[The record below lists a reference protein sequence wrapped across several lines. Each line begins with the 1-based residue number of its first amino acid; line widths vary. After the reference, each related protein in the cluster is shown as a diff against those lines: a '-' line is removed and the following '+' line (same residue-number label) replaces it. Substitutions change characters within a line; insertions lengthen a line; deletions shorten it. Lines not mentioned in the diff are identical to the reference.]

1 MITESLSAL
10 WWRWVSSRGSIIIGV
25 TVASALLALAIFLK
39 WGSLNSD
46 LGQLIRPSDELKWYQ
61 ANEAFKR
68 DFPQLQQTAIVVLRG
83 LDAAE
88 VSRATQS
95 MRDRLNAEADFAS
108 VFAPTVDPYIK
119 EHRLHFLSKDQLAA
133 WQRGADYTYGAVL
146 RLADETSLEN
156 FAFTLT
162 DFVSA
167 NPGQPLPIALDT
179 FLDVVAGTPDA
190 SFSTFYPL
198 VDPNQAEY
206 LEFIV
211 VQGTQ
216 NLDQPLPNAQIV
228 AQLEAISALITRAFN
243 VDVAITGEVAL
254 ANEEIGA
261 ALTGIEIAGA
271 LSVVII
277 ALILGVGLRS
287 LRVIGIIFAKL
298 LLGSCLTLGAATI
311 LVGSFNTLS
320 MLFVVMFFGLGID
333 FSLHFILRAM
343 ADGFVDEQ
351 GLKSTFKDTAPA
363 LGLCTLTSAIAFLA
377 FVPTDYLGLGE
388 LGLISAAGMLIALLL
403 TLLFVPAAYLKWHDH
418 YASKRTSFSVQRRLR
433 LTPLGVRLL
442 GCLFLVGSPLALAI
456 ALDTQFN
463 YNVLS
468 MRNPDSPAMRAL
480 VDLQASGYE
489 TDYSIQL
496 TASNEQAASALKARL
511 EKLPSVKAVNL
522 PLDFAPAH
530 DIDKDRIL
538 EELAQKYA
546 EIEPLSPEVSNER
559 TLAESYSMISEYI
572 DFARTRLTETE
583 AESLDRLANALP
595 KYFKDP
601 SLKAETEQ
609 AWHATFIRSQVA
621 LNQMLTAPA
630 PTLAS
635 LPDRFRSRFI
645 TAAGEHLV
653 TVQPSHSLTSR
664 DQTDQFVAD
673 VRSID
678 PMAAG
683 RTMVEWGIGEVV
695 IEAFF
700 QAILTTLIA
709 VIVLLILY
717 FKRLTPVVLVL
728 LPIGLTILYTLAIA
742 EWLGLSLNMANI
754 LVVPLII
761 GLGVDTGIH
770 IIHRYDQSGPSYAV
784 AATHKAVVLSGLTTC
799 GTFFSLSFSPHGGA
813 ASIGLLLT
821 IAIGS
826 LLAISLTV
834 LPLLSRRFGLSHTR
848 GAKFT

>member
-1 MITESLSAL
+1 M
-10 WWRWVSSRGSIIIGV
+10 IIGV
-25 TVASALLALAIFLK
+25 TLAGSVIALAIFLK

-46 LGQLIRPSDELKWYQ
+46 LGQLIRPSDKLKWYQ

-68 DFPQLQQTAIVVLRG
+68 DFPQVQQTAIVVLRG
-83 LDAAE
+83 SDAAE
-88 VSRATQS
+88 VSRATKA
-95 MRDRLNAEADFAS
+95 MRDRLEADAGFAS
-108 VFAPTVDPYIK
+108 VFAPTVDPYI
-119 EHRLHFLSKDQLAA
+119 ERHQLHLLSKDQLET
-133 WQRGADYTYGAVL
+133 WQQGADYTYGAVL

-179 FLDVVAGTPDA
+179 LLDVVTGVPNTI
-190 SFSTFYPL
+190 FSTFYPL
-198 VDPNQAEY
+198 VDPNQTEY

-211 VQGTQ
+211 VQGEQ

-228 AQLEAISALITRAFN
+228 AQLEAVSAFIASTFDI
-243 VDVAITGEVAL
+243 DVALTGEVAL

-271 LSVVII
+271 LSIVII

-287 LRVIGIIFAKL
+287 HRVIGIIFAKL

-333 FSLHFILRAM
+333 FSLHFIIRAM
-343 ADGFVDEQ
+343 ADGSVSEQ
-351 GLKSTFKDTAPA
+351 SLKSTFKDTAPA

-403 TLLFVPAAYLKWHDH
+403 TLLFVPAVYLKWHEH
-418 YASKRTSFSVQRRLR
+418 SASARTSVSAKHRLR
-433 LTPLGVRLL
+433 LTPRGLRLL
-442 GCLFLVGSPLALAI
+442 GCFFLVGSPVALALA
-456 ALDTQFN
+456 LDTKFN

-468 MRNPDSPAMRAL
+468 MRDPDSPAMQAL
-480 VDLQASGYE
+480 FDLQTSGYD

-496 TASNEQAASALKARL
+496 TASDEQEARSLKARL
-511 EKLPSVKAVNL
+511 EALASVKAVTL
-522 PLDFAPAH
+522 PFDFAPAH
-530 DIDKDRIL
+530 DVDKKRIL
-538 EELAQKYA
+538 DELAKKYE
-546 EIEPLSPEVSNER
+546 EIQPLTPEAGNER
-559 TLAESYSMISEYI
+559 MLAETYGMITGYI
-572 DFARTRLTETE
+572 DFARSRLTETE
-583 AESLDRLANALP
+583 AKPLDRLASGLH
-595 KYFKDP
+595 KYYLDP
-601 SLKAETEQ
+601 ALKAEMEQ
-609 AWHATFIRSQVA
+609 AWNANFILSQA
-621 LNQMLTAPA
+621 ELIQMLIAPS
-630 PTLAS
+630 PTLSS
-635 LPDRFRSRFI
+635 LPDRFKSRLI
-645 TAAGEHLV
+645 TPAGEHLV
-653 TVQPSHSLTSR
+653 SVQPTHALTNR

-673 VRSID
+673 VRSVE

-683 RTMVEWGIGEVV
+683 RTMVEWGIGQVV
-695 IEAFF
+695 MEAFL
-700 QAILTTLIA
+700 QAILTTFLA
-709 VIVLLILY
+709 VVVLLTLY

-742 EWLGLSLNMANI
+742 EWLGLTLNMANI

-770 IIHRYDQSGPSYAV
+770 IIHRYEQSGPINAV
-784 AATHKAVVLSGLTTC
+784 AATHKAVILSGLTTC

-834 LPLLSRRFGLSHTR
+834 LPLLARRFDHSHTKR
-848 GAKFT
+848 AKFA

>member
-1 MITESLSAL
+1 M
-10 WWRWVSSRGSIIIGV
+10 IIGV
-25 TVASALLALAIFLK
+25 TIVSSLLALAIFLK

-46 LGQLIRPSDELKWYQ
+46 LGQLIRPSDQLKWYQ

-83 LDAAE
+83 SDAAE
-88 VSRATQS
+88 VSRATQA
-95 MRDRLNAEADFAS
+95 MRDRLKTEAGFAS
-108 VFAPTVDPYIK
+108 VFAPTIDPYI
-119 EHRLHFLSKDQLAA
+119 ERHRLHFLSKDQLAA
-133 WQRGADYTYGAVL
+133 WQKGADYTYGAVL

-167 NPGQPLPIALDT
+167 NPGQPLPVALDT
-179 FLDVVAGTPDA
+179 LLEVLEGAPDA
-190 SFSTFYPL
+190 YFSTFYPL
-198 VDPNQAEY
+198 VDPNQAEH

-228 AQLEAISALITRAFN
+228 AQLETVSTLITHAFN
-243 VDVAITGEVAL
+243 VDVALTGEVAL

-287 LRVIGIIFAKL
+287 YRVIGVIFAKL

-343 ADGFVDEQ
+343 AEGSVGEQ

-388 LGLISAAGMLIALLL
+388 LGLISAAGMLIALFL
-403 TLLFVPAAYLKWHDH
+403 TLLFVPAAYLKWHTH
-418 YASKRTSFSVQRRLR
+418 SASTRTSLSVTRKVR
-433 LTPLGVRLL
+433 LTPRGARLL

-468 MRNPDSPAMRAL
+468 MRDPDSPAMRAL
-480 VDLQASGYE
+480 VDLQESGYG

-496 TASNEQAASALKARL
+496 TASDEQAARALKARL
-511 EKLPSVKAVNL
+511 ETLPSVKAVNL

-530 DIDKDRIL
+530 DVDRERIL

-546 EIEPLSPEVSNER
+546 EIEPLSPETSHER
-559 TLAESYSMISEYI
+559 TSAESHSMISEYI
-572 DFARTRLTETE
+572 DFARSRLTETE
-583 AESLDRLANALP
+583 AEPLDRLANALP

-601 SLKAETEQ
+601 SLKAKTEQ
-609 AWHATFIRSQVA
+609 AWQAAFTQSQA
-621 LNQMLTAPA
+621 ELSQMLTAPP

-635 LPDRFRSRFI
+635 LPDRFRSRLI
-645 TAAGEHLV
+645 TMAGEHLI
-653 TVQPSHSLTSR
+653 TVQPTHALTSR

-673 VRSID
+673 VLSVD

-700 QAILTTLIA
+700 QAILTTLIT

-717 FKRLTPVVLVL
+717 FKRLSPVVLVL

-742 EWLGLSLNMANI
+742 EWLGLTLNMANI

-770 IIHRYDQSGPSYAV
+770 IIHRYDQSGPRYAV
-784 AATHKAVVLSGLTTC
+784 DATHKAVILSGLTTC

-821 IAIGS
+821 IAISS

-834 LPLLSRRFGLSHTR
+834 LPLLGRRFRHSHTK
-848 GAKFT
+848 GAKFA

>member
-1 MITESLSAL
+1 M
-10 WWRWVSSRGSIIIGV
+10 IIGV
-25 TVASALLALAIFLK
+25 TVASSVVALAIFLK

-46 LGQLIRPSDELKWYQ
+46 LGQLIRPSDQLKWYQ

-83 LDAAE
+83 SDAAE
-88 VSRATQS
+88 VSRATQA
-95 MRDRLNAEADFAS
+95 MHDRLKTEDDFAS
-108 VFAPTVDPYIK
+108 VFAPTIDPFI
-119 EHRLHFLSKDQLAA
+119 ERHRLHFLSKDQLAA

-156 FAFTLT
+156 LAFTLT
-162 DFVSA
+162 DFVAA
-167 NPGQPLPIALDT
+167 NPGQPLPVALDT
-179 FLDVVAGTPDA
+179 LLDVIEGTPDA

-228 AQLEAISALITRAFN
+228 AQLEAVSDLITRAFN
-243 VDVAITGEVAL
+243 VNVALTGEVAL

-261 ALTGIEIAGA
+261 ALTGIEIAGVM
-271 LSVVII
+271 SVVII

-287 LRVIGIIFAKL
+287 YRVIGIIFAKL

-343 ADGFVDEQ
+343 AEGSVGEQ

-388 LGLISAAGMLIALLL
+388 LGLISAAGMLIALFL
-403 TLLFVPAAYLKWHDH
+403 TLLFVPAAYLKWHGRSATTH
-418 YASKRTSFSVQRRLR
+418 RNFSVTRRVR
-433 LTPLGVRLL
+433 LAPRGVRLL
-442 GCLFLVGSPLALAI
+442 GCLFLVGSPFALAI

-468 MRNPDSPAMRAL
+468 MRDPDSPAMRAL
-480 VDLQASGYE
+480 VDLQESGYE

-511 EKLPSVKAVNL
+511 ETLPSVKAVNL

-530 DIDKDRIL
+530 DVDRERIL

-546 EIEPLSPEVSNER
+546 EIEPLPPETSNER
-559 TLAESYSMISEYI
+559 APAESHSMITEYI
-572 DFARTRLTETE
+572 DFARSRLTETE
-583 AESLDRLANALP
+583 AEPLDRLANALH

-609 AWHATFIRSQVA
+609 AWQAAFILSQTE

-645 TAAGEHLV
+645 TAAGEHLI
-653 TVQPSHSLTSR
+653 TVQPTHALTSR

-673 VRSID
+673 VLSVD

-717 FKRLTPVVLVL
+717 FKRLSPVVLVL

-742 EWLGLSLNMANI
+742 EWLGLTLNMANI

-834 LPLLSRRFGLSHTR
+834 LPLLGRRFRHSHTR
-848 GAKFT
+848 GMKFA

>member
-1 MITESLSAL
+1 
-10 WWRWVSSRGSIIIGV
+10 
-25 TVASALLALAIFLK
+25 
-39 WGSLNSD
+39 
-46 LGQLIRPSDELKWYQ
+46 
-61 ANEAFKR
+61 
-68 DFPQLQQTAIVVLRG
+68 
-83 LDAAE
+83 
-88 VSRATQS
+88 
-95 MRDRLNAEADFAS
+95 
-108 VFAPTVDPYIK
+108 APTIDPYI
-119 EHRLHFLSKDQLAA
+119 EQHRLHFLSKDQLAK

-167 NPGQPLPIALDT
+167 NPGQPLPVALDT
-179 FLDVVAGTPDA
+179 LLDVLEGTPDA

-198 VDPNQAEY
+198 VDPSQAEY

-228 AQLEAISALITRAFN
+228 AQLEAVSSLVTRAFN
-243 VDVAITGEVAL
+243 VDVALTGEVAL

-287 LRVIGIIFAKL
+287 YRVIGIIFAKL

-343 ADGFVDEQ
+343 AEGSVGEQ

-388 LGLISAAGMLIALLL
+388 LGLISAAGMLIALFL
-403 TLLFVPAAYLKWHDH
+403 TLLFVPAAYLKWHTH
-418 YASKRTSFSVQRRLR
+418 SASTRTSLSVTRRVR
-433 LTPLGVRLL
+433 LTPRGARLL

-468 MRNPDSPAMRAL
+468 MRDPDSSAMRAL
-480 VDLQASGYE
+480 VDLQESGYE

-496 TASNEQAASALKARL
+496 TASDEQSARALKARL
-511 EKLPSVKAVNL
+511 ETLPSVKAVNL

-530 DIDKDRIL
+530 DVYRERIL
-538 EELAQKYA
+538 EELAHKYK
-546 EIEPLSPEVSNER
+546 EIEPLRPEASHER
-559 TLAESYSMISEYI
+559 TPAESHSMISEYI
-572 DFARTRLTETE
+572 DFARSRLTETE
-583 AESLDRLANALP
+583 AEPLDRLANALP

-601 SLKAETEQ
+601 SLKAKTEQ
-609 AWHATFIRSQVA
+609 AWQAAFTQSQA
-621 LNQMLTAPA
+621 ELSQMLTAPP

-635 LPDRFRSRFI
+635 LPDRFRSRLI
-645 TAAGEHLV
+645 TVAGEHLI
-653 TVQPSHSLTSR
+653 TVQPTHALTSR

-673 VRSID
+673 VLSVD

-695 IEAFF
+695 IAAFF
-700 QAILTTLIA
+700 QAILTTLLA

-717 FKRLTPVVLVL
+717 F
-728 LPIGLTILYTLAIA
+728 
-742 EWLGLSLNMANI
+742 
-754 LVVPLII
+754 
-761 GLGVDTGIH
+761 
-770 IIHRYDQSGPSYAV
+770 
-784 AATHKAVVLSGLTTC
+784 
-799 GTFFSLSFSPHGGA
+799 
-813 ASIGLLLT
+813 
-821 IAIGS
+821 
-826 LLAISLTV
+826 
-834 LPLLSRRFGLSHTR
+834 
-848 GAKFT
+848 

>member
-1 MITESLSAL
+1 M
-10 WWRWVSSRGSIIIGV
+10 IIGV
-25 TVASALLALAIFLK
+25 TIVSSLLALAIFLK

-46 LGQLIRPSDELKWYQ
+46 LGQLIRPSDQLKWYQ

-83 LDAAE
+83 SDAAE
-88 VSRATQS
+88 VSRATQA
-95 MRDRLNAEADFAS
+95 MYDRLKTEAGFAS
-108 VFAPTVDPYIK
+108 VFAPTIDPYI
-119 EHRLHFLSKDQLAA
+119 ERHRLHFLSKDQLAA
-133 WQRGADYTYGAVL
+133 WQKGADYTYGAVL

-167 NPGQPLPIALDT
+167 NPGQPLPVALDT
-179 FLDVVAGTPDA
+179 LLEVLEGAPDA
-190 SFSTFYPL
+190 YFSTFYPL

-228 AQLEAISALITRAFN
+228 AQLETVSTLITHAFN
-243 VDVAITGEVAL
+243 VDVALTGEVAL

-271 LSVVII
+271 LSFVII

-287 LRVIGIIFAKL
+287 YRVIGVIFAKL

-311 LVGSFNTLS
+311 LVGSFTTLS

-333 FSLHFILRAM
+333 FSLHFIIRAM
-343 ADGFVDEQ
+343 AEGSVGEQ

-388 LGLISAAGMLIALLL
+388 LGLISAAGMLIALFL
-403 TLLFVPAAYLKWHDH
+403 TLLFVPAAYLKWHTH
-418 YASKRTSFSVQRRLR
+418 SASTRTSLSVTRRVR
-433 LTPLGVRLL
+433 LTPRGARLL

-468 MRNPDSPAMRAL
+468 MRDPDSPAMRAL
-480 VDLQASGYE
+480 VDLQESGYE

-496 TASNEQAASALKARL
+496 TAPNEQAASALKARL
-511 EKLPSVKAVNL
+511 ETLPSVKAVNL
-522 PLDFAPAH
+522 PADFAPAH
-530 DIDKDRIL
+530 DVDKERIL
-538 EELAQKYA
+538 EELAQKYK
-546 EIEPLSPEVSNER
+546 EIEPISPEASNER
-559 TLAESYSMISEYI
+559 TPAESHSMISDYI
-572 DFARTRLTETE
+572 DFARSRLTETE
-583 AESLDRLANALP
+583 AEPLDRLASALP
-595 KYFKDP
+595 KYLSDP

-609 AWHATFIRSQVA
+609 AWQAAFTQSQA
-621 LNQMLTAPA
+621 ELNQMLTAPA

-635 LPDRFRSRFI
+635 LPDRFRSRLI
-645 TAAGEHLV
+645 TAAGEHLI
-653 TVQPSHSLTSR
+653 TVQPTHALTSR

-673 VRSID
+673 VLSVD
-678 PMAAG
+678 SMAAG

-695 IEAFF
+695 IAAFF
-700 QAILTTLIA
+700 QAILTTLLA
-709 VIVLLILY
+709 VIALLILY

-742 EWLGLSLNMANI
+742 EWLGLTLNMANI

-770 IIHRYDQSGPSYAV
+770 IIHRYEQSGPHYAV
-784 AATHKAVVLSGLTTC
+784 DATHKAVILSGLTTC

-834 LPLLSRRFGLSHTR
+834 LPLLGRRFRHSHTR
-848 GAKFT
+848 GAKFA

>member
-1 MITESLSAL
+1 M
-10 WWRWVSSRGSIIIGV
+10 IIGV
-25 TVASALLALAIFLK
+25 TVASSLLALAIFLK

-46 LGQLIRPSDELKWYQ
+46 LGQLIRPSDQLKWYQ

-83 LDAAE
+83 SDAAE
-88 VSRATQS
+88 VSRATQA
-95 MRDRLNAEADFAS
+95 MHDRLKTEAGFAS
-108 VFAPTVDPYIK
+108 VFAPTIDPYI
-119 EHRLHFLSKDQLAA
+119 ERHRLHFLSKDQLAA
-133 WQRGADYTYGAVL
+133 WQKGADYTYGAVL

-167 NPGQPLPIALDT
+167 NPGQPLPVALDT
-179 FLDVVAGTPDA
+179 LLDVLEGTPDA

-228 AQLEAISALITRAFN
+228 AQLETVSTPITRAFN
-243 VDVAITGEVAL
+243 VDVALTGEVAL

-287 LRVIGIIFAKL
+287 YRVIGIIFAKL

-333 FSLHFILRAM
+333 FPLHFILRAM
-343 ADGFVDEQ
+343 AEGSIGEE
-351 GLKSTFKDTAPA
+351 GLKSTFQDTAPA

-388 LGLISAAGMLIALLL
+388 LGLISAAGMLIALFL
-403 TLLFVPAAYLKWHDH
+403 TLLFVPAAYLKWHTH
-418 YASKRTSFSVQRRLR
+418 SASTRTSLSVTRRVR
-433 LTPLGVRLL
+433 LTPRGARLL

-468 MRNPDSPAMRAL
+468 MRDPDSPAMRAL
-480 VDLQASGYE
+480 VDLQESGYE

-496 TASNEQAASALKARL
+496 TASDEQAARALKARL
-511 EKLPSVKAVNL
+511 ETLPSVKAVNL

-530 DIDKDRIL
+530 DVYRERIL
-538 EELAQKYA
+538 EELAHKYK
-546 EIEPLSPEVSNER
+546 EIEPISPEASNEHA
-559 TLAESYSMISEYI
+559 LAESHSMISEYI
-572 DFARTRLTETE
+572 DFARSRLTETE
-583 AESLDRLANALP
+583 AAPLDRLANALP
-595 KYFKDP
+595 KYFRDP
-601 SLKAETEQ
+601 SLKAETERAWQ
-609 AWHATFIRSQVA
+609 AAFTRSQA
-621 LNQMLTAPA
+621 ELNRMLTAPA

-635 LPDRFRSRFI
+635 LPDGFRSRLI

-653 TVQPSHSLTSR
+653 TVQPTHALTSR

-673 VRSID
+673 VLSVE

-695 IEAFF
+695 IAAFF

-717 FKRLTPVVLVL
+717 FKRLSPVVLVL

-742 EWLGLSLNMANI
+742 EWLGLTLNMANI

-770 IIHRYDQSGPSYAV
+770 IIHRYEQSGPRYAV
-784 AATHKAVVLSGLTTC
+784 DATHKAVILSGLTTC

-821 IAIGS
+821 IAIGL

-834 LPLLSRRFGLSHTR
+834 LPLLGRRFRHSHTR
-848 GAKFT
+848 GAKFA

>member
-1 MITESLSAL
+1 M
-10 WWRWVSSRGSIIIGV
+10 IIGV
-25 TVASALLALAIFLK
+25 TVASSLLALAIFLK

-46 LGQLIRPSDELKWYQ
+46 LGQLIRPSDQLKWYQ

-83 LDAAE
+83 SDAAE
-88 VSRATQS
+88 VSRATQA
-95 MRDRLNAEADFAS
+95 MHDRLKTEAGFAS
-108 VFAPTVDPYIK
+108 VFAPTIDPYI
-119 EHRLHFLSKDQLAA
+119 ERHRLHFLSKDQLAA
-133 WQRGADYTYGAVL
+133 WQKGADYTYGAVL

-167 NPGQPLPIALDT
+167 NPGQPLPVALDT
-179 FLDVVAGTPDA
+179 LLDVLEGTPDA

-228 AQLEAISALITRAFN
+228 AQLETVSTLITRAFN
-243 VDVAITGEVAL
+243 VDVALTGEVAL

-261 ALTGIEIAGA
+261 ALSGIEIAGA

-287 LRVIGIIFAKL
+287 YRVIGIIFAKL

-343 ADGFVDEQ
+343 AEGSIGEE

-388 LGLISAAGMLIALLL
+388 LGLISAAGMLIALFL
-403 TLLFVPAAYLKWHDH
+403 TLLFVPAAYLKWHTH
-418 YASKRTSFSVQRRLR
+418 SASTRSSLSVTRRVR
-433 LTPLGVRLL
+433 LTSRGARLL

-468 MRNPDSPAMRAL
+468 MRDPDSPAMRAL
-480 VDLQASGYE
+480 VDLQETGYE

-496 TASNEQAASALKARL
+496 TAPNEQAASALKARL
-511 EKLPSVKAVNL
+511 ETLPSVKAVNL

-530 DIDKDRIL
+530 DVYRERIL
-538 EELAQKYA
+538 VELAQKYA
-546 EIEPLSPEVSNER
+546 EIEPLRPEASNER
-559 TLAESYSMISEYI
+559 TPAESHSMISEYI
-572 DFARTRLTETE
+572 DFARSRLTETE
-583 AESLDRLANALP
+583 TEPLDRLASALP
-595 KYFKDP
+595 KYFSDP

-609 AWHATFIRSQVA
+609 AWQAAFTQSQSE
-621 LNQMLTAPA
+621 LNQMLTASA

-635 LPDRFRSRFI
+635 LPDRFRSRLI
-645 TAAGEHLV
+645 TSAGEHLI
-653 TVQPSHSLTSR
+653 TVQPTHALTSR

-673 VRSID
+673 VLSVE

-695 IEAFF
+695 IAAFF
-700 QAILTTLIA
+700 QAILTTLLA
-709 VIVLLILY
+709 VIALLILY
-717 FKRLTPVVLVL
+717 FTRLTPVVLVL

-742 EWLGLSLNMANI
+742 EWLGLTLNMANI

-770 IIHRYDQSGPSYAV
+770 IIHRYEQSGPGYAV
-784 AATHKAVVLSGLTTC
+784 AATHKAVILSGLTTC

-834 LPLLSRRFGLSHTR
+834 LPLLGRRFRHSHTR
-848 GAKFT
+848 GAKFA

>member
-1 MITESLSAL
+1 M
-10 WWRWVSSRGSIIIGV
+10 IIGV
-25 TVASALLALAIFLK
+25 TVASSLLALAIFLK

-46 LGQLIRPSDELKWYQ
+46 LGQLIRPSDQLKWYQ

-83 LDAAE
+83 SDAAE
-88 VSRATQS
+88 VSRATQA
-95 MRDRLNAEADFAS
+95 MHDRLKTEADFAS
-108 VFAPTVDPYIK
+108 VFAPTIDPYI
-119 EHRLHFLSKDQLAA
+119 EQHRLHFLSKDQLAE

-167 NPGQPLPIALDT
+167 NPGQPLPVALDT
-179 FLDVVAGTPDA
+179 LLDVLEGTPDA

-228 AQLEAISALITRAFN
+228 AQLETVSTLITRAFN
-243 VDVAITGEVAL
+243 VDVALTGEVAL

-277 ALILGVGLRS
+277 AMILGVGLRS
-287 LRVIGIIFAKL
+287 YRVIGIIFAKL

-343 ADGFVDEQ
+343 AEGFVNEE

-388 LGLISAAGMLIALLL
+388 LGLISAAGMLIALFL
-403 TLLFVPAAYLKWHDH
+403 TLLFVPAAYLKWHTQS
-418 YASKRTSFSVQRRLR
+418 ASTRTSLLVTRRVR
-433 LTPLGVRLL
+433 LTPRGARLL

-456 ALDTQFN
+456 ALDTEFN

-468 MRNPDSPAMRAL
+468 MRDPDSPAMRAL
-480 VDLQASGYE
+480 VDLQESGYE

-496 TASNEQAASALKARL
+496 TAPDEQAARTLKARL
-511 EKLPSVKAVNL
+511 ETLPSVKAVNL
-522 PLDFAPAH
+522 PIDFAPVH
-530 DIDKDRIL
+530 DVYRERIL
-538 EELAQKYA
+538 VELAQKYA
-546 EIEPLSPEVSNER
+546 EIEPLRPEASNEPTPTER
-559 TLAESYSMISEYI
+559 HSMISEYI
-572 DFARTRLTETE
+572 DFARSRLTETE
-583 AESLDRLANALP
+583 AEPLYRLANALP
-595 KYFKDP
+595 KYFKNS

-609 AWHATFIRSQVA
+609 AWQAAFTRSQA
-621 LNQMLTAPA
+621 ELNRMLTAPA

-635 LPDRFRSRFI
+635 LPDGFRSRLI
-645 TAAGEHLV
+645 TTAGEHLV
-653 TVQPSHSLTSR
+653 TVQPTHALTSR

-673 VRSID
+673 VLSVD

-695 IEAFF
+695 IAAFF
-700 QAILTTLIA
+700 QAILTTLLA
-709 VIVLLILY
+709 VIALLILY

-742 EWLGLSLNMANI
+742 EWLGLTLNMANI

-770 IIHRYDQSGPSYAV
+770 IIHRYEQSGPGYAV
-784 AATHKAVVLSGLTTC
+784 AATHKAVILSGLTTC

-821 IAIGS
+821 VAIGS
-826 LLAISLTV
+826 LLATSLTV
-834 LPLLSRRFGLSHTR
+834 LPLLGRRFHHSHTR
-848 GAKFT
+848 GAKFA